1 MNQKLKTSII
11 FLISLTYFKVSSEPQ
26 RVKFKTL
33 IKDSSTNTSSSE
45 NSDYPIEQAKILI
58 AVRIKDHSY
67 SLPTFLATL
76 ETLKCPSRKNKCDL
90 W

>member
-1 MNQKLKTSII
+1 MNSTTMQLLII
-11 FLISLTYFKVSSEPQ
+11 LLISLICLQIRSEPQ
-26 RVKFKTL
+26 RVKFKNPN
-33 IKDSSTNTSSSE
+33 KDSSKNAS
-45 NSDYPIEQAKILI
+45 NDYPIEQSKILI

-76 ETLKCPSRKNKCDL
+76 ETLKCPSQKNKCDL